1 MTSSESGSV
10 VKDGRSAS
18 TSFLSL
24 GSSSTSVS
32 NQLPPSHPGRE
43 IAISSRTL
51 DSVKIAKVTLENFY
65 NNLATQSQDRQNR
78 YKILE
83 CMMESE
89 GLTEDQKQQKR
100 SQHAL
105 KESEYL
111 RLKRARLTVDDFT
124 PLKVIGKGAFG
135 EVRLVQK
142 QDNGYIYA
150 MKILRK
156 ADMRQK
162 DQIAHVR
169 AERDILVKANN
180 PWVVKMFYSFQDSVN
195 LYLVMEFLPGGD
207 MMTLLMKL
215 DTLTEPQTQFYVAET
230 VLAIDSIHK
239 MGFIHRDIKPD
250 NLLLDSKGHLKLSDF
265 GLCTGLKKAHRTE
278 FYKDLSQALPSD
290 FAYNILDSRRR
301 AESWKKNRRYLAY
314 STVGTPDY
322 IAPEV
327 FHHQK
332 GYECSCDWWSL
343 GVIMYEMLMGFP
355 PFCASTA
362 HETYQNVMSWRETL
376 TFPPETPIS
385 KEAHDLITSLCTDAE
400 SRLGS
405 NGGLEQFRK
414 HPFFVN
420 VDWENIRERPAAI
433 PVQIRSIDD
442 TSNFDEFPDEDLTWP
457 NVTDPKKSYKKDL
470 AFINYTYKAFDGCSS
485 CDRRIARPTSHHPQ
499 RHVRPC
505 TAAAG
510 TAPSSFCSPLP
521 SIHVL
526 QELSFKRTLQTY
538 LFLSFP
544 HLVPSVSKTT
554 KIRKNFA
561 QTISTS
567 RSILHYGLYRART
580 RPPVFCHSSVPTLPS
595 SHPSFPTC
603 WLCLL
608 HPFCSPLSGSL
619 SPLST
624 SFCVFTCV
632 LAGTIREAKDYH
644 YHHYYSCHH
653 CALRSTDLS
662 ASPIA
667 TLQAA
672 KESKGKHVY
681 ACVLWSDQA
690 DICCFLP
697 PHYASLNHVKPF
709 PPPRPPFS
717 PSHISNVSPT
727 EQLFLLSY
735 ITTCFSSFTYRFL
748 HSSMFIHKG
757 NDGSSTEIIR
767 FLARG
772 LEFLLSDLYFGQS
785 FFYQGNRR
793 ST

>member
-10 VKDGRSAS
+10 GKDSSRAAS
-18 TSFLSL
+18 TSFLPN
-24 GSSSTSVS
+24 SSSHM
-32 NQLPPSHPGRE
+32 QPLPSHGGRE
-43 IAISSRTL
+43 FAVSSRTL

-65 NNLATQSQDRQNR
+65 NNLATQFQDRQNR

-100 SQHAL
+100 CQHAL

-207 MMTLLMKL
+207 MMTLLIKL

-290 FAYNILDSRRR
+290 FAYNLLDSRRR

-343 GVIMYEMLMGFP
+343 GVIMYEMLMGEF
-355 PFCASTA
+355 AVQS
-362 HETYQNVMSWRETL
+362 
-376 TFPPETPIS
+376 
-385 KEAHDLITSLCTDAE
+385 SLAKFLC
-400 SRLGS
+400 
-405 NGGLEQFRK
+405 
-414 HPFFVN
+414 
-420 VDWENIRERPAAI
+420 
-433 PVQIRSIDD
+433 
-442 TSNFDEFPDEDLTWP
+442 
-457 NVTDPKKSYKKDL
+457 
-470 AFINYTYKAFDGCSS
+470 
-485 CDRRIARPTSHHPQ
+485 
-499 RHVRPC
+499 
-505 TAAAG
+505 
-510 TAPSSFCSPLP
+510 
-521 SIHVL
+521 
-526 QELSFKRTLQTY
+526 RTL
-538 LFLSFP
+538 
-544 HLVPSVSKTT
+544 
-554 KIRKNFA
+554 
-561 QTISTS
+561 
-567 RSILHYGLYRART
+567 
-580 RPPVFCHSSVPTLPS
+580 
-595 SHPSFPTC
+595 
-603 WLCLL
+603 
-608 HPFCSPLSGSL
+608 PLN
-619 SPLST
+619 
-624 SFCVFTCV
+624 
-632 LAGTIREAKDYH
+632 ID
-644 YHHYYSCHH
+644 
-653 CALRSTDLS
+653 
-662 ASPIA
+662 
-667 TLQAA
+667 
-672 KESKGKHVY
+672 
-681 ACVLWSDQA
+681 
-690 DICCFLP
+690 
-697 PHYASLNHVKPF
+697 
-709 PPPRPPFS
+709 
-717 PSHISNVSPT
+717 
-727 EQLFLLSY
+727 
-735 ITTCFSSFTYRFL
+735 
-748 HSSMFIHKG
+748 
-757 NDGSSTEIIR
+757 
-767 FLARG
+767 
-772 LEFLLSDLYFGQS
+772 
-785 FFYQGNRR
+785 
-793 ST
+793 